1 MPLLSP
7 LADLYSDYLIV
18 NQGQATATELSSL
31 VEGNYSH
38 DSVTRMLHQCNYT
51 SADLWK
57 YVKPM
62 VREKQSSNGVLIF
75 DDTIEEKAYMDENAM
90 ICWHYDHCLKRNV
103 KGINQLT
110 ALYYSQDFS
119 CPVAFTTI
127 HKTETVIDKKTKKPK
142 RICPVSKHEY
152 VRSMFDVCLT
162 NHLKFSYVLGDAWY
176 SCAQTMQHIHQNNSH
191 FIFPLKANRKIA
203 FDKQDQQRGHFQSIE
218 SLSWEEHQSRT
229 IWLEDLDFPLILT
242 RQVFKNKDESEG
254 VLYLTTNDL
263 TRYAAHIFEVH

>member
-90 ICWHYDHCLKRNV
+90 ICWHYDHCYGTPLISLKFIEIVGKSAILN
-103 KGINQLT
+103 
-110 ALYYSQDFS
+110 S
-119 CPVAFTTI
+119 
-127 HKTETVIDKKTKKPK
+127 
-142 RICPVSKHEY
+142 
-152 VRSMFDVCLT
+152 CLT
-162 NHLKFSYVLGDAWY
+162 GEDSSPRLA
-176 SCAQTMQHIHQNNSH
+176 
-191 FIFPLKANRKIA
+191 ANTPHR
-203 FDKQDQQRGHFQSIE
+203 R
-218 SLSWEEHQSRT
+218 
-229 IWLEDLDFPLILT
+229 
-242 RQVFKNKDESEG
+242 
-254 VLYLTTNDL
+254 
-263 TRYAAHIFEVH
+263 